1 MYHKGPGVK
10 KSGPKE
16 HFKYKGKVL
25 EVAFLKEFDAHPSDP
40 SHAIAERASRKTG
53 VQLSARRVR
62 EIRNERGKRRLPM
75 QLSVQVASR
84 HRSQVTS
91 S

>member
-1 MYHKGPGVK
+1 MYHKGPGVR

-25 EVAFLKEFDAHPSDP
+25 EELLKEFDAHPSDP
-40 SHAIAERASRKTG
+40 SHVIAERVSRRTG
-53 VQLSARRVR
+53 IELSARRVR
-62 EIRNERGKRRLPM
+62 EIRNERGKRKLPM
-75 QLSVQVASR
+75 LSVQVASR
-84 HRSQVTS
+84 PRSQATS